1 MKQVDDNLVTNIVTI
16 ANVIE
21 LVKAVVGKVGLE
33 FQAPMDTSIEDE
45 KISKAILARV
55 KGGLK

>member
-33 FQAPMDTSIEDE
+33 FQAPMDPSIEDE

-55 KGGLK
+55 KGGSK